1 MSLVYLVGV
10 KATRTMKLIPQVT
23 IEAHTLDD
31 LIKASKSTYYK
42 LADTWGIDYRTAIRR
57 AENPD
62 TLTIGELRR
71 LAELLG
77 LDPADVFAVIRQQLK
92 DVPPPVNRKKKNAPE

>member
-1 MSLVYLVGV
+1 MSLVYLAGV
-10 KATRTMKLIPQVT
+10 KAAPTMKLVPQVT

-42 LADTWGIDYRTAIRR
+42 LADAWGIDYRTAIRR
-57 AENPD
+57 AESPD

-77 LDPADVFAVIRQQLK
+77 LDPTDVFAVIKQQLK
-92 DVPPPVNRKKKNAPE
+92 DVPPPVNRKKKSGPE